1 MNNWKIWAATLLTAF
16 LFGALASYFV
26 VKGHLQDKLED
37 LTPEVIHVIKR
48 DTLRLNTPILREIHK
63 VTHDTIKIV
72 MNDTIVRRDTIYLE
86 REQRVYED
94 DDYKAFVSGFQP
106 RLDSIYVYP
115 KTIYETKV
123 STRKEWRRFTYG
135 VQAGVGLVMP
145 FSFSLSSSLSSSPS
159 LGVYVGVGIGYNF

>member
-1 MNNWKIWAATLLTAF
+1 MNNLKIWAVSILTAF
-16 LFGALASYFV
+16 LFGSLASYFA
-26 VKGHLQDKLED
+26 VKGHFQAKLAT
-37 LTPEVIHVIKR
+37 LTPKEIQVVKR
-48 DTLRLNTPILREIHK
+48 DTLRLNSPILREIHK

-94 DDYKAFVSGFQP
+94 KEYKAFVSGFQP

-123 STRKEWRRFTYG
+123 STRKEWRQFTYG
-135 VQAGVGLVMP
+135 MQVGMGVVMP
-145 FSFSLSSSLSSSPS
+145 FNSSLSF
-159 LGVYVGVGIGYNF
+159 GGYVGIGIGYNF

>member
-1 MNNWKIWAATLLTAF
+1 MNNLKIWAVSILTAF
-16 LFGALASYFV
+16 LFGALASYFA
-26 VKGHLQDKLED
+26 VKGHFQAKLAT
-37 LTPEVIHVIKR
+37 LTPEAIQVVVKR
-48 DTLRLNTPILREIHK
+48 DTLRLKPILREIHK

-94 DDYKAFVSGFQP
+94 KEYKAFVSGFQP

-135 VQAGVGLVMP
+135 VQVGMGVVMP
-145 FSFSLSSSLSSSPS
+145 FNSSSSF
-159 LGVYVGVGIGYNF
+159 GGYVGVGIGYNF

>member
-1 MNNWKIWAATLLTAF
+1 MNNLKIWAVSILTAF
-16 LFGALASYFV
+16 LFGALASYFA
-26 VKGHLQDKLED
+26 VKGHFQAKLAT
-37 LTPEVIHVIKR
+37 LTPEAIQVVVKR
-48 DTLRLNTPILREIHK
+48 DTLRLTPILREIHK

-94 DDYKAFVSGFQP
+94 EEYKAFVSGFQP

-135 VQAGVGLVMP
+135 VQVGMGVVMP
-145 FSFSLSSSLSSSPS
+145 FNSSPS
-159 LGVYVGVGIGYNF
+159 FGGYVGVGIGYNF

>member
-1 MNNWKIWAATLLTAF
+1 MNNWKIWAVTLLTAF
-16 LFGALASYFV
+16 LFGALASYFA
-26 VKGHLQDKLED
+26 VKGHFKAKLAT
-37 LTPEVIHVIKR
+37 LTPEVIRVVVKR
-48 DTLRLNTPILREIHK
+48 DTLRLNPILREIHK

-94 DDYKAFVSGFQP
+94 KEYKAFVSGFQP

-135 VQAGVGLVMP
+135 VQVGMGVVMP
-145 FSFSLSSSLSSSPS
+145 FNSSPS
-159 LGVYVGVGIGYNF
+159 FGGYVGVGIGYNF

>member
-1 MNNWKIWAATLLTAF
+1 MNHWKIWAVTLLTAF
-16 LFGALASYFV
+16 LFGALASYFA
-26 VKGHLQDKLED
+26 VKGHFQAKLAT
-37 LTPEVIHVIKR
+37 LTPEAIQVVVKR
-48 DTLRLNTPILREIHK
+48 DTLRLNPILREIHK

-94 DDYKAFVSGFQP
+94 KEYKAFVSGFQP

-135 VQAGVGLVMP
+135 MQVGVGVVMP
-145 FSFSLSSSLSSSPS
+145 FNSSPS
-159 LGVYVGVGIGYNF
+159 FGGYVGIGIGYNF

>member
-1 MNNWKIWAATLLTAF
+1 MNNLKIWAVSILTAF
-16 LFGALASYFV
+16 LFGSLASYFA
-26 VKGHLQDKLED
+26 VKGHFQAKLAT
-37 LTPEVIHVIKR
+37 LTPEVIQVVKR
-48 DTLRLNTPILREIHK
+48 DTLRVNTPILREIHK

-94 DDYKAFVSGFQP
+94 EEYKAFVSGFQP

-123 STRKEWRRFTYG
+123 STRKEWRQFTYG
-135 VQAGVGLVMP
+135 VQVGVGVVMP
-145 FSFSLSSSLSSSPS
+145 FTSSPS
-159 LGVYVGVGIGYNF
+159 FGGYVGIGIGYNF

>member
-1 MNNWKIWAATLLTAF
+1 MNNWKIWAVTLLTAF
-16 LFGALASYFV
+16 LFGALASYFA
-26 VKGHLQDKLED
+26 VKGHFQAKLAT
-37 LTPEVIHVIKR
+37 LTPEAIQVVVKR
-48 DTLRLNTPILREIHK
+48 DTLRLKPILREIHK

-86 REQRVYED
+86 REQRIYED
-94 DDYKAFVSGFQP
+94 EEYKAFVSGFQP

-135 VQAGVGLVMP
+135 MQVGVGVVKP
-145 FSFSLSSSLSSSPS
+145 FNSSPS
-159 LGVYVGVGIGYNF
+159 FGGYVGVGIGYNF

>member
-1 MNNWKIWAATLLTAF
+1 MNNLKIWAVSILTAF
-16 LFGALASYFV
+16 LFGALASYFA
-26 VKGHLQDKLED
+26 VKGHFQAKLAT
-37 LTPEVIHVIKR
+37 LTPEAIQVVVKR
-48 DTLRLNTPILREIHK
+48 DTLRLNPILREIHK

-94 DDYKAFVSGFQP
+94 EEYKAFVSGFQP
-106 RLDSIYVYP
+106 SLDSIYVYP

-135 VQAGVGLVMP
+135 VQVGVGVVMP
-145 FSFSLSSSLSSSPS
+145 FNTTPTFGGY
-159 LGVYVGVGIGYNF
+159 LGFGLGYNF

>member
-1 MNNWKIWAATLLTAF
+1 MNNWKIWAVTLLTAF
-16 LFGALASYFV
+16 LFGALESYFA
-26 VKGHLQDKLED
+26 VKWHFQAKLAT
-37 LTPEVIHVIKR
+37 LTPEVIQVVKR
-48 DTLRLNTPILREIHK
+48 DTLRLNSPILREIHK

-94 DDYKAFVSGFQP
+94 EEYKAFVSGFQP

-135 VQAGVGLVMP
+135 VQAGVGVVMP
-145 FSFSLSSSLSSSPS
+145 FTSSPS
-159 LGVYVGVGIGYNF
+159 FGGYVGIGIGYNF

>member
-1 MNNWKIWAATLLTAF
+1 MSSWKAKAVVVITAF
-16 LFGALASYFV
+16 LLGCVVSYFPI
-26 VKGHLQDKLED
+26 KAYFQAKLGAQ
-37 LTPEVIHVIKR
+37 TTEVIQVVKR
-48 DTLRLNTPILREIHK
+48 DTLRLNSPILREIHK

-94 DDYKAFVSGFQP
+94 DEYKAFVSGFQP

-135 VQAGVGLVMP
+135 VQLGVGVVMP
-145 FSFSLSSSLSSSPS
+145 FNSSPS
-159 LGVYVGVGIGYNF
+159 FGGYLGLGIGYNF

>member
-1 MNNWKIWAATLLTAF
+1 MNNWKIWAVSILTAF
-16 LFGALASYFV
+16 LFGALASYFA
-26 VKGHLQDKLED
+26 VKGHFQAKLAT
-37 LTPEVIHVIKR
+37 LTPEAIQVVVKR
-48 DTLRLNTPILREIHK
+48 DTLRLKPILREIHK

-94 DDYKAFVSGFQP
+94 EEYKAFVSGFQP

-135 VQAGVGLVMP
+135 VQVGVGVVKP
-145 FSFSLSSSLSSSPS
+145 FNSSPS
-159 LGVYVGVGIGYNF
+159 FGGYVGVGIGYNF

>member
-1 MNNWKIWAATLLTAF
+1 MLTAF
-16 LFGALASYFV
+16 LFGALASYFA
-26 VKGHLQDKLED
+26 VKGHFQAELED
-37 LTPEVIHVIKR
+37 LTPEVIQVIKR
-48 DTLRLNTPILREIHK
+48 DTLRLNTPVLREIHK

-94 DDYKAFVSGFQP
+94 EEYKAFVSGFQP

-135 VQAGVGLVMP
+135 VQAGVGVVMP
-145 FSFSLSSSLSSSPS
+145 FTSSPS
-159 LGVYVGVGIGYNF
+159 FGGYVGVGIGYNF

>member
-1 MNNWKIWAATLLTAF
+1 MNNLKIWAVSILAAF
-16 LFGALASYFV
+16 LFGSLASYFA
-26 VKGHLQDKLED
+26 VKGRFQAKLAT
-37 LTPEVIHVIKR
+37 LTPKEIQVVKR
-48 DTLRLNTPILREIHK
+48 DTLRLNSPILREIHK

-94 DDYKAFVSGFQP
+94 EDYKAFVSGFQP

-135 VQAGVGLVMP
+135 VQVGVGVVMP
-145 FSFSLSSSLSSSPS
+145 FNSSPS
-159 LGVYVGVGIGYNF
+159 FGGYLGFGIGYNF

>member
-1 MNNWKIWAATLLTAF
+1 MNNLKIWAVSILTAF
-16 LFGALASYFV
+16 LFGALASYFA
-26 VKGHLQDKLED
+26 VKGHFQAKLAT
-37 LTPEVIHVIKR
+37 LTPEAIQVVVKR
-48 DTLRLNTPILREIHK
+48 DTLHLKPILREIHK

-72 MNDTIVRRDTIYLE
+72 MNDIIVRRDTIYLE

-94 DDYKAFVSGFQP
+94 KDYKAFVSGFQP

-135 VQAGVGLVMP
+135 VQVGMGVVMP
-145 FSFSLSSSLSSSPS
+145 FNSSPS
-159 LGVYVGVGIGYNF
+159 FGGYVGIGIGYNF

>member
-1 MNNWKIWAATLLTAF
+1 MNNLKIWAVSILTAF
-16 LFGALASYFV
+16 LFGALASYFA
-26 VKGHLQDKLED
+26 VKGHFQAKLATLAPKEIQ
-37 LTPEVIHVIKR
+37 VVKR
-48 DTLRLNTPILREIHK
+48 DTLRLNSPILREIHK

-94 DDYKAFVSGFQP
+94 EEYKAFVSGFQP

-123 STRKEWRRFTYG
+123 STRKEWRQFTYG
-135 VQAGVGLVMP
+135 VQVGMGVVMP
-145 FSFSLSSSLSSSPS
+145 FNSSPS
-159 LGVYVGVGIGYNF
+159 FGGYVGIGIGYNF

>member
-1 MNNWKIWAATLLTAF
+1 MNNLKIWAVSILTAF
-16 LFGALASYFV
+16 LFGALASYFA
-26 VKGHLQDKLED
+26 VKGHFQAKLAT
-37 LTPEVIHVIKR
+37 LTSEAIQVVVKR
-48 DTLRLNTPILREIHK
+48 DTLRLTPILREIHK

-86 REQRVYED
+86 REQRIYED
-94 DDYKAFVSGFQP
+94 EEYKAFVSGFQP

-135 VQAGVGLVMP
+135 VQVGIGVVMP
-145 FSFSLSSSLSSSPS
+145 FNSSPS
-159 LGVYVGVGIGYNF
+159 FGGYVGVGIGYNF

>member
-1 MNNWKIWAATLLTAF
+1 MNSWKIWAVSILTAF
-16 LFGALASYFV
+16 LFGALASYLA
-26 VKGHLQDKLED
+26 VKGHFQAELAT
-37 LTPEVIHVIKR
+37 LTPEEIRIVKR
-48 DTLRLNTPILREIHK
+48 DTLRLNSPALREIHK

-94 DDYKAFVSGFQP
+94 EEYKAFVSGFQP

-135 VQAGVGLVMP
+135 MQVGMGVVMP
-145 FSFSLSSSLSSSPS
+145 FNSSLSF
-159 LGVYVGVGIGYNF
+159 GGYVGVGIGYNF

>member
-1 MNNWKIWAATLLTAF
+1 MNNLKIWAVSILTAF
-16 LFGALASYFV
+16 LFGALASYFA
-26 VKGHLQDKLED
+26 VKGHFQAKLAT
-37 LTPEVIHVIKR
+37 LTPKEIQVVVKR
-48 DTLRLNTPILREIHK
+48 DTLRLNPVLKEIHK

-94 DDYKAFVSGFQP
+94 EEYKAFVSGFQP

-135 VQAGVGLVMP
+135 VQVGMGVVMP
-145 FSFSLSSSLSSSPS
+145 FNSSPS
-159 LGVYVGVGIGYNF
+159 FGGYVGVGIGYNF